1 MPTFETPEPI
11 SAVIDLPL
19 GEVNIVASDRSDTA
33 VEVRPTDANSADDVR
48 LAEQTRIDFSNGNLV
63 VKAPRTW
70 RDYLPMR
77 TSGSIDVTVEL
88 PEGSQLR
95 GDAGAGTFRSQG
107 RLGAC
112 KFKTGAGDLRLAST
126 GALDVATGLGTVNVE
141 EVHGSAQVT
150 TGSGEVHLGSVDG
163 DVSVKN
169 ANGDVYIG
177 AATGVV
183 KCRAANGKIAVERAE
198 SDLTAKSANGAIR
211 VGQLTRGS
219 ASLGTALGDIEI
231 GLRAGTAARL
241 DVDTKFGR
249 LRNELDAA
257 AAPEPTDERVEVRAR
272 TAAGDVIVR
281 RA

>member
-1 MPTFETPEPI
+1 
-11 SAVIDLPL
+11 
-19 GEVNIVASDRSDTA
+19 
-33 VEVRPTDANSADDVR
+33 
-48 LAEQTRIDFSNGNLV
+48 
-63 VKAPRTW
+63 
-70 RDYLPMR
+70 
-77 TSGSIDVTVEL
+77 
-88 PEGSQLR
+88 
-95 GDAGAGTFRSQG
+95 
-107 RLGAC
+107 
-112 KFKTGAGDLRLAST
+112 
-126 GALDVATGLGTVNVE
+126 
-141 EVHGSAQVT
+141 
-150 TGSGEVHLGSVDG
+150 VDG

-177 AATGVV
+177 SATGVV

-249 LRNELDAA
+249 LRNELDTT